1 MKCPLSFICLWFA
14 LTAQGLFSQNQDVYF
29 MKYPVLSPDASEI
42 IFSYQG
48 DLWKVSSKG
57 GQAYRLTAMEGEE
70 TRPRISPDGQWIAF
84 SASPNGH
91 MDIYIMPYEGGEI
104 RRLTWHE
111 GFDEV
116 ESWSWDSEKIYFCSN
131 RTNRFSSYEVSR
143 EGGTP
148 GRLFNHYFHTTHNL
162 MPHPDG
168 RLFFNETW
176 ESKNFINRKGY
187 RGPYNPDIKSY
198 HPETGEYMKY
208 TDFDGKDFGVTI
220 DREGNIY
227 YISTEFNGAY
237 NLYQLE
243 GTNPKRLT
251 NFTTS
256 VMYPAV
262 SANGNH
268 VVFVKDYQLYLYDVS
283 SGNSEKL
290 DIRVPLHDPISY
302 EKDFNVMG
310 KISHFDIAPDNKKIA
325 FVSRGELFVS
335 DVKGRFIRQIPTSVH
350 GRVEE
355 VHWLKDNRRILF
367 SQTQGGYLNWYVM
380 YADSLGEESAITQD
394 RKNNRALTFNSDR
407 TQAAYLSGRDE
418 VRLMD
423 LESLESRTL
432 LEDEIWALNESEP
445 YFSPDDQ
452 YVVFTA
458 YRNFEQD
465 ILVHHLERKETI
477 NLTETALTETD
488 PYWSPDGKYLYFT
501 ADRKQPNYP
510 YGPQNPNLY
519 RLPLQQYDQPYRSQ
533 KYDELFEKEDE
544 KDQEEKEKDTKTP
557 SQTDK
562 DRVKVEIDTEQLL
575 TRWESIGPTFGFQ
588 GNPVVI
594 RKKEKT
600 YVLFASNHDEGK
612 TALWKLTLEDFEETK
627 TDKIEGIKGR
637 GFLLRGANDKW
648 YVMSGGNI
656 YTLDWDGGKAEKIDL
671 KFEFQRKLKDE
682 FTQMFHEVWANVE
695 ENFYDGDF
703 HGVDWAA
710 MRTKYAGYLPFINTR
725 EELRQLTGDM
735 LGELNTS
742 HYGFY
747 SDGDEEDTYYDTRT
761 LATGIVFEEEAP
773 YQVKRIVQGSS
784 ADKVE
789 VDIQP
794 GDVLVAV
801 DGNPVDR
808 TENRER
814 YFTTS
819 TSQKE
824 LKITFQRGN
833 DEHEVLIHPQTYR
846 EVSDLLYDEW
856 EMKCQQY
863 VDEQTSQRV
872 AYVHM
877 KNMGRGE
884 LDRFIMDMTSEGYKK
899 EAVIV
904 DLRYNTG
911 GNVHDE
917 VLRFLSQR
925 PYLKWKY
932 RDGAFTLQS
941 NFGPAA
947 KPLVLLINEQSLSD
961 AEMTAGGFKALGLG
975 TIIGMPTY
983 RWIIFTTGKELV
995 DGSFYRLPS
1004 WGCYTLDGENL
1015 EKTGVS
1021 PDIEVANTF
1030 KDRINGKDP
1039 QLQSAIDE
1047 IMDRLDD

>member
-1 MKCPLSFICLWFA
+1 MKYIRFFTYLLFISLPLPY
-14 LTAQGLFSQNQDVYF
+14 FSQVSQAHF
-29 MKYPVLSPDASEI
+29 MTYPSLTPDGSKV

-48 DLWKVSSKG
+48 DLWKVDNDG

-84 SASPNGH
+84 SASPSGQ
-91 MDIYIMPYEGGEI
+91 MDVYIMPYEGGAI

-111 GFDEV
+111 SLDEV

-131 RTNRFSSYEVSR
+131 RANRFSSYEVSR

-148 GRLFNHYFHTTHNL
+148 VRLFDHYFHTTHNL

-187 RGPYNPDIKSY
+187 KGPYNPDIKSY
-198 HPETGEYMKY
+198 HPETGEYVKY

-220 DREGNIY
+220 DLEGNIY
-227 YISTEFNGAY
+227 FISTEFNGAY

-243 GTNPKRLT
+243 GTNPTRLT
-251 NFTTS
+251 DFNTS

-262 SANGNH
+262 SANGNRM
-268 VVFVKDYQLYLYDVS
+268 VFVKDYQLYLYDVS

-290 DIRVPLHDPISY
+290 DIRVPLHDPIGY
-302 EKDFNVMG
+302 EKDFNTSG

-335 DVKGRFIRQIPTSVH
+335 DIKGRFIRQIPTSVQ
-350 GRVEE
+350 GRVDE

-367 SQTQGGYLNWYVM
+367 SQTRGGYLNWYVI
-380 YADSLGEESAITQD
+380 YADSLGEEIAITQE
-394 RKNNRALTFNSDR
+394 RKNNRALTLNSDR
-407 TQAAYLSGRDE
+407 TQAAYLSGRNE

-423 LESLESRTL
+423 LESLDYRTL
-432 LEDEIWALNESEP
+432 LEDEIWALNESDP

-465 ILVHHLERKETI
+465 ILMHHLKRKETI

-519 RLPLQQYDQPYRSQ
+519 RLPLQRYDQSYRSQ
-533 KYDELFEKEDE
+533 KYDELFVEKEN
-544 KDQEEKEKDTKTP
+544 EKDTEIT

-562 DRVKVEIDTEQLL
+562 DSINVQIDTEQLL
-575 TRWESIGPTFGFQ
+575 MRWESIGPSFGFQ

-594 RKKEKT
+594 RKQEKT
-600 YVLFASNHDEGK
+600 YVLFTSNHDEGK
-612 TALWKLTLEDFEETK
+612 TALWKMTLEDFEKNK
-627 TDKIEGIKGR
+627 TEKVDGINEGS
-637 GFLLRGANDKW
+637 FLLRGAKDKW
-648 YVMSGGNI
+648 YIMSGGNI
-656 YTLDWDGGKAEKIDL
+656 YTLDLDGAKAAKIDL

-682 FTQMFHEVWANVE
+682 FTQMFDEVWANVE

-703 HGVDWAA
+703 HGVDWAN
-710 MRTKYAGYLPFINTR
+710 MRKKYAEYLPFINTR
-725 EELRQLTGDM
+725 EELRQLIGDM

-747 SDGDEEDTYYDTRT
+747 SNGDEEDTYYDTRT
-761 LATGIVFEEEAP
+761 LATGIIFEEEAP
-773 YQVKRIVQGSS
+773 YQVKRIIQGSS

-794 GDVLVAV
+794 GDVLVSV
-801 DGNPVDR
+801 NGSPVDKA
-808 TENRER
+808 ENRER

-824 LKITFQRGN
+824 LKMTFKRGS
-833 DEHEVLIHPQTYR
+833 DKHEVLIHPQTYR
-846 EVSDLLYDEW
+846 EVSNLLYDEW
-856 EMKCQQY
+856 EIQCQQY
-863 VDEQTSQRV
+863 VDKQTSQRV

-884 LDRFIMDMTSEGYKK
+884 LDRFMIDMTSEAHRK
-899 EAVIV
+899 EAAII

-1004 WGCYTLDGENL
+1004 WGCYTLEGENL
-1015 EKTGVS
+1015 EKIGVS
-1021 PDIEVANTF
+1021 PDIELPNTF
-1030 KDRINGKDP
+1030 KNRINGEDP
-1039 QLQSAIDE
+1039 QLQRAIDE
-1047 IMDRLDD
+1047 IMDRLED